1 MIDWDRHKR
10 QNTEPPTWIEW
21 QPANP
26 FRYLF
31 LIVLC
36 ILVLPSLFGLILT
49 PLGAL
54 FNILFVDWVFYKRET
69 QMINHD

>member
-1 MIDWDRHKR
+1 MIDWDRHQR
-10 QNTEPPTWIEW
+10 PEIPTWIEW

-26 FRYLF
+26 MRYLF

-54 FNILFVDWVFYKRET
+54 FNILFIDWVFYKRET
-69 QMINHD
+69 QMIDRD